1 MRCSVMLTSRH
12 TGGLKHYLLSIAFT
26 MVMVMIQRT
35 WFLLHTP
42 SLVHLPSLKIS
53 CVVSLKSNASP
64 VFPFRHARLVIA
76 AVHLA
81 LTDRCSPCRWPN
93 NSSGHQNKAWW
104 TFKYSGGA
112 KQMLGG
118 HEIEGTYPVE
128 YRPEESEQAIL
139 RAKLNRQLLQ
149 AGL

>member
-1 MRCSVMLTSRH
+1 MRYSVMLTSRH
-12 TGGLKHYLLSIAFT
+12 TGGLKHYLLSIKFAK
-26 MVMVMIQRT
+26 VMIQRT

-53 CVVSLKSNASP
+53 CIVSLKSNTSLL
-64 VFPFRHARLVIA
+64 FPFSHTRLVIA

-93 NSSGHQNKAWW
+93 NSSSHQNKAWW

-118 HEIEGTYPVE
+118 HEIQGTYSVE

-149 AGL
+149 ASL